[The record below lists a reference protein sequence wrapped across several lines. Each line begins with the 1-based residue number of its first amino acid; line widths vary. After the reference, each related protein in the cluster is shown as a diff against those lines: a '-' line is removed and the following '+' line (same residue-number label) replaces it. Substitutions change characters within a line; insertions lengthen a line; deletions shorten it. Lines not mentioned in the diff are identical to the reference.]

1 MNRIKGILYA
11 AVSSSTF
18 GLAPFFSLT
27 LLLAGFS
34 AFEVL
39 SYRWGVA
46 TIALT
51 LFGWCSGCSFRL
63 EKKDFL
69 VVLLLSLLRAV
80 TSFSL
85 LIAYQNIATGV
96 ASTIHFMYPLAVSL
110 VMMYFFQEKK
120 SLWVMFAVFMSLLGA
135 ALLSSGEL
143 EAKNGDTIVG
153 LVAACVSVFSY
164 AGYIVGV
171 RMTRAVRI
179 NSTVLTC
186 YVIGL
191 GTVLYFI
198 GALTTSGLQLVAD
211 GYTWLIIWGLALPAT
226 AISNITLVRAI
237 KYAGPT
243 LTSILGAME
252 PLTAVVIGVFVF
264 KELFTLNSAIGIIL
278 ILLAVS
284 VVIFR
289 KQKNERV

>member
-85 LIAYQNIATGV
+85 LIASEYSYRGGV
-96 ASTIHFMYPLAVSL
+96 NHSFYVS
-110 VMMYFFQEKK
+110 VGGISSYD
-120 SLWVMFAVFMSLLGA
+120 V
-135 ALLSSGEL
+135 LLSGEEIPLGDVCGLHVLVRSGL
-143 EAKNGDTIVG
+143 A
-153 LVAACVSVFSY
+153 
-164 AGYIVGV
+164 
-171 RMTRAVRI
+171 
-179 NSTVLTC
+179 
-186 YVIGL
+186 
-191 GTVLYFI
+191 FI
-198 GALTTSGLQLVAD
+198 GGTG
-211 GYTWLIIWGLALPAT
+211 GEKW
-226 AISNITLVRAI
+226 
-237 KYAGPT
+237 
-243 LTSILGAME
+243 
-252 PLTAVVIGVFVF
+252 
-264 KELFTLNSAIGIIL
+264 
-278 ILLAVS
+278 
-284 VVIFR
+284 
-289 KQKNERV
+289 